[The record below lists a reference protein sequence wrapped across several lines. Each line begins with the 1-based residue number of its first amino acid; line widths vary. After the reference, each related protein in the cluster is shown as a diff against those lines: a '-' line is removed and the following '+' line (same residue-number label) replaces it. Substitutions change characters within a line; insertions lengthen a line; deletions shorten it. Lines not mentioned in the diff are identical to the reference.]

1 MTEFNHATKR
11 VLEFI
16 RRERLR
22 QDQKW
27 DDQLHA
33 PGDWLLI
40 LVEEIG
46 EAAKAL
52 LIGDRE
58 QATIELF
65 QAAAVIVAWLEQISI
80 ACVTCGEPLNKMAPT
95 CPICGEFVCSACHDE
110 HSGYCSEEHFY
121 QGKHCDQGTTLL
133 ELD

>member
-1 MTEFNHATKR
+1 MTEFNHTTER

-27 DDQLHA
+27 GEQLHA

-40 LVEEIG
+40 LAEEIG
-46 EAAKAL
+46 EAARAT

-58 QATIELF
+58 QTTIELI
-65 QAAAVIVAWLEQISI
+65 QAAAVIVAWLEQIAI
-80 ACVTCGEPLNKMAPT
+80 ACVTCGEPLDKKAPI
-95 CPICGEFVCSACHDE
+95 CPICSEFVCGACYDE
-110 HSGYCSEEHFY
+110 YFGYCSEEHFY
-121 QGKHCDQGTTLL
+121 QAEQRETL
-133 ELD
+133 